1 MASVDSD
8 DALVEDIRVI
18 PPDGKVDALV
28 DALGPPPSAVHLLR
42 AVKAR
47 LDPEGRLAPGR
58 LGSWLTPA

>member
-28 DALGPPPSAVHLLR
+28 DALG
-42 AVKAR
+42 
-47 LDPEGRLAPGR
+47 LDR
-58 LGSWLTPA
+58 